1 VKKIPYPNE
10 RKIFKIGS
18 QIINPEQIKKAK
30 WTDIKKRTLQ
40 IQITS
45 GQTITASGL
54 LAVEIWDYI
63 TTKLSFKI
71 DEEMLPV

>member
-1 VKKIPYPNE
+1 MKKIPYPNE